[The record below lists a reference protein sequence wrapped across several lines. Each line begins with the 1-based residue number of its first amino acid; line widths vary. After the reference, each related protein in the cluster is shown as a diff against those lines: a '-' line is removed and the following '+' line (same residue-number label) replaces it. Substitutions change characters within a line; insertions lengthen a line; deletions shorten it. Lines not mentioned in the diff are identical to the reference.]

1 MTRADIV
8 DVVLQTHD
16 LVKRFGGITA
26 TNKVSL
32 TIRRGARHAL
42 IGPNGAGKTTLINQ
56 LTGVLPPT
64 EGRVVLGG
72 RDITTL
78 APHKRVALG
87 LVRTF
92 QINQLFNTLTPLQ
105 SLALAVSGRLNG
117 AHRWWRP
124 LGSDSAVA
132 AECELLLA
140 QFRLTEHAEQAT
152 SELPYGK
159 RRLLEIALAVAQKP
173 SVLLLDEPAAGV
185 PAAERADILATVAAL
200 PDDVSVVLIEHDMDL
215 VFSFAKSMTV
225 LVNGTVLTEGTPA
238 QIAADPQVRAVYLG
252 DSLSGMRDQP
262 EMFAKQAARHGGQDG
277 AKDGLDHHG

>member
-1 MTRADIV
+1 MSGDGGRPD
-8 DVVLQTHD
+8 DVVLQSHG

-26 TNKVSL
+26 TNKVSM

-56 LTGVLPPT
+56 LTGVLAPS
-64 EGRVVLGG
+64 EGTVLLGG

-92 QINQLFNTLTPLQ
+92 QINQLFATLTPLQ
-105 SLALAVSGRLNG
+105 SLALAVSGRLDR
-117 AHRWWRP
+117 ARRWWAP
-124 LGSDSAVA
+124 MGSDAEISV
-132 AECELLLA
+132 ECEQLLT
-140 QFRLTEHAEQAT
+140 QFRLTEFADRAT
-152 SELPYGK
+152 AELPYGK

-185 PAAERADILATVAAL
+185 PGPERADILATVAAL
-200 PDDVSVVLIEHDMDL
+200 PDNVSVVLIEHDMDL
-215 VFSFAKSMTV
+215 VFSFAKTLTV
-225 LVNGTVLTEGTPA
+225 LVNGCVLTEGTPA

-252 DSLSGMRDQP
+252 DSVPVRAG
-262 EMFAKQAARHGGQDG
+262 AGHG
-277 AKDGLDHHG
+277 

>member
-1 MTRADIV
+1 MSGAVDTPD
-8 DVVLQTHD
+8 DVVLQTHG

-26 TNKVSL
+26 TNNVSMI
-32 TIRRGARHAL
+32 IRRGARHAL

-56 LTGVLPPT
+56 LTGVLAPS
-64 EGRVVLGG
+64 EGRVLLGG

-92 QINQLFNTLTPLQ
+92 QINQLFATLTPLQ
-105 SLALAVSGRLNG
+105 SLALAVAGRRG
-117 AHRWWRP
+117 RARRWWAP
-124 LGSDSAVA
+124 MGSDAQIN
-132 AECELLLA
+132 AECEQLLA
-140 QFRLTEHAEQAT
+140 QFRLTDFANRTT

-185 PAAERADILATVAAL
+185 PGPERADILATVAAL
-200 PDDVSVVLIEHDMDL
+200 PDDVSVLLIEHDMDL
-215 VFSFAKSMTV
+215 VFSFAKTLTV
-225 LVNGTVLTEGTPA
+225 LVNGTVLTEGTPE

-252 DSLSGMRDQP
+252 DSVP
-262 EMFAKQAARHGGQDG
+262 ARPG
-277 AKDGLDHHG
+277 AHHG